1 MGNLCTH
8 LSSRN
13 KVAPLEAKLCAA
25 EGTISSNKATIADK
39 NRAIA
44 SQNRTIASQNRTIL
58 SQASEISNLKKL
70 IASWEEDLQAAS
82 LANDRTMQKVN
93 DLHQMSQELLILCS

>member
-1 MGNLCTH
+1 MGNLCTN

-13 KVAPLEAKLCAA
+13 KVAPLEAKLCVA

-82 LANDRTMQKVN
+82 LANARAVQKVN
-93 DLHQMSQELLILCS
+93 DMHQMSQELLILCS